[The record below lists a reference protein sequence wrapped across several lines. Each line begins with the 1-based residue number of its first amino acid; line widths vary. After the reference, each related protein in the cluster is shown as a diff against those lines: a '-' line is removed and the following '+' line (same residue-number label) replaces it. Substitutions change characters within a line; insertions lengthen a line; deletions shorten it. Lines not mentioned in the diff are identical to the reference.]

1 MADVVAASPPALPHT
16 PPHFACD
23 VWTHWGHRYRARAL
37 VLLALNVLLFAGVA
51 NFAFWIRS
59 GTVLAPTMEGYWDE
73 FAVTF
78 RFTGTTGKSLGAML
92 LAPISVQDVPM
103 QIPILGLLM
112 AALIAIP
119 ILISLLY
126 RFWASVPFIAL
137 VGFLA
142 VMPWLAITL
151 LVSCVFASVRPFR
164 SRYPFMSAMQ
174 GTVPA
179 VIYLVFASKGTAEA
193 VVGQIDPIDRIKFFA
208 PWVLAIVAASLVY
221 AIVLGIARLVKY
233 RPGPL
238 TPLLAL
244 MFGLPVFLFE
254 LNVGRDELSYRL
266 LDALNEHHF
275 ADVDATVALTERTE
289 YEWDRH
295 PLPRPSFEQ
304 FQRRLELLWQ
314 FELGPDIGPYETEL
328 TRNQQEIVE
337 RCRDFI
343 RRYPDSRYAGNVL
356 YFQARAL
363 DIRVAPSEFRRTRW
377 IRFFDEFPSRGSRAT
392 WEMLVARPQSPL
404 LQAVAGLRIAQLD
417 AREDQI
423 ERALDRLVSSI
434 QTFQA
439 ELEGRGDSAT
449 SPGMQSAVWRSRQ
462 PEAGLRIPVERLF
475 LEAHYLRDLLA
486 NNDDPV
492 YGRTPLTGPR
502 DPKGEPSFGLL
513 DLDPRHDQYIQN
525 LNVLLATYERSQAA
539 DNILL
544 EIAKATSLPSLQ
556 IERLNALL
564 AKYPDRD
571 AAAEAL
577 FRLGLAYQSLNQ
589 PDEARARLDRLLR
602 TFPESVWS
610 KEARFQVRVASIG
623 AERTNS

>member
-1 MADVVAASPPALPHT
+1 MADVVAGSPPTPAHT
-16 PPHFACD
+16 PAHFSCD
-23 VWTHWGHRYRARAL
+23 VWTHWGDRYRGRAMG
-37 VLLALNVLLFAGVA
+37 LLAINVLLFAGVA

-59 GTVLAPTMEGYWDE
+59 GSVLAPTMEGYWDE

-112 AALIAIP
+112 AALIAVP

-151 LVSCVFASVRPFR
+151 LVSCVLASVKPFR

-179 VIYLVFASKGTAEA
+179 VIYLVFASKDTAEA
-193 VVGQIDPIDRIKFFA
+193 VVGQIDPIDRIKFHA
-208 PWVLAIVAASLVY
+208 PWVLAIVAATLVY

-254 LNVGRDELSYRL
+254 LYVGRDELSYRL
-266 LDALNEHHF
+266 LSALNTHHF
-275 ADVDATVALTERTE
+275 ADVDATVALNERTE

-304 FQRRLELLWQ
+304 FQKRLELLWQ

-343 RRYPDSRYAGNVL
+343 RRYPHSRYAGNVL

-363 DIRVAPSEFRRTRW
+363 DVRVAPSEFRRTRW
-377 IRFFDEFPSRGSRAT
+377 IRFFDEFPSRASRST
-392 WEMLVARPQSPL
+392 WEMLLARTQSPL

-417 AREDQI
+417 SREGQV
-423 ERALDRLVSSI
+423 ERAIDRLTSSI
-434 QTFQA
+434 ETLKT
-439 ELEGRGDSAT
+439 ELDGRGAT
-449 SPGMQSAVWRSRQ
+449 SASPDLQRMVGRARR

-475 LEAHYLRDLLA
+475 LEAHYLRDLLT

-492 YGRTPLTGPR
+492 FGRAPLTGPL
-502 DPKGEPSFGLL
+502 DPHSEPGFGLL
-513 DLDPRHDQYIQN
+513 DLDPRHDRYIQN
-525 LNVLLATYERSQAA
+525 LNALLAVYERSQAA

-544 EIAKATSLPSLQ
+544 EIAKATSLTSLR
-556 IERLNALL
+556 IERLEDLL

-571 AAAEAL
+571 AAAEGL

-589 PDEARARLDRLLR
+589 PDDARTRFDRLLR
-602 TFPESVWS
+602 AFPDSVWS
-610 KEARFQVRVASIG
+610 QEARFQVRVASIG